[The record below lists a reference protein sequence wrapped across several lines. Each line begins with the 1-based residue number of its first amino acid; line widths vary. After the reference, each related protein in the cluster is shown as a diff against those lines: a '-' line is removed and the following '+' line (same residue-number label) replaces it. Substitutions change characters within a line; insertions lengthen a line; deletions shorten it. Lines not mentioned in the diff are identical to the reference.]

1 MMALIHAVLV
11 RALLDTGMNG
21 RDDNYEVRH
30 EWRKGK
36 ILEGQGIALACLN

>member
-11 RALLDTGMNG
+11 RVLLDTGMNG

-36 ILEGQGIALACLN
+36 ILEAKALPWLV